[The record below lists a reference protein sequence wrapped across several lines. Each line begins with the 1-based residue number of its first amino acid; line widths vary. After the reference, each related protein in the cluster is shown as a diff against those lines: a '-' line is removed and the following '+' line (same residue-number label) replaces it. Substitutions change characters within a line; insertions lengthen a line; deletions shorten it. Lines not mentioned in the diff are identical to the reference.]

1 MTVRVEPLTGKALQA
16 ALPALARLRIA
27 VFRAYPYL
35 YDGTLD
41 YEENYIRKFAAAEG
55 TVIVVASDGGEIVGA
70 STASP
75 MDGHADEFAAAF
87 RAKGYDTAKIFYC
100 GESVLLPHYR
110 GHGIG
115 HKFFDHRE
123 ARARELG
130 GFTHTTFC
138 GVVRPADHPLRPKD
152 YVPLDGF
159 WMKRGYEKLDGVT
172 ARYSWKEIGEPAAT
186 EKTMQF
192 WIRPL

>member
-1 MTVRVEPLTGKALQA
+1 MTVKVEPLTGEALRTV
-16 ALPALARLRIA
+16 LPALARLRIT

-35 YDGTLD
+35 YDGSLA
-41 YEENYIRKFAAAEG
+41 YEENYIRKFAEADG
-55 TVIVVASDGGEIVGA
+55 TVIVVASDGGTIVGA

-87 RAKGYDTAKIFYC
+87 RQHGYDTSKIFYF
-100 GESVLLPHYR
+100 GESVLLPQYR
-110 GHGIG
+110 GQGIG
-115 HKFFDHRE
+115 HAFFDHRE

-138 GVVRPADHPLRPKD
+138 GVVRPADHPLKPKD

-159 WMKRGYEKLDGVT
+159 WTKRGYRKLDGVT
-172 ARYSWKEIGEPAAT
+172 ATYRWKDIDKPDADD
-186 EKTMQF
+186 KTMQF